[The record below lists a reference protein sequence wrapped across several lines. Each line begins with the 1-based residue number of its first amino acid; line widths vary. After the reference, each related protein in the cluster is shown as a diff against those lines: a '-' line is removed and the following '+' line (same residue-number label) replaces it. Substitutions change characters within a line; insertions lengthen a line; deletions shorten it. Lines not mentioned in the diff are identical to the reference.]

1 MKDIQNQWAQNP
13 IGFVHPLFKP
23 IYISSGILE
32 LYCAGALSEAE
43 MREVERMASQ
53 FAAVKKEIHR
63 WPEEVIAG

>member
-1 MKDIQNQWAQNP
+1 MDTE
-13 IGFVHPLFKP
+13 

-53 FAAVKKEIHR
+53 FAAIKKEIHFR
-63 WPEEVIAG
+63 LKNLKPRS

>member
-1 MKDIQNQWAQNP
+1 MDTE
-13 IGFVHPLFKP
+13 

-53 FAAVKKEIHR
+53 FAAVKKEIQAIEDQSKLGFGIILED
-63 WPEEVIAG
+63 EED